1 MTIATL
7 LAVEDN
13 LTHQYVVRR
22 FCELFEYDVHI
33 VASAEEALAAFGMAN
48 YAAILLDLTL
58 PGISGYECAR
68 MLRAEEQRRNTQKQT
83 PIIALTAS
91 NLEEDKVACMQ
102 AGMDDYLAKPFDPE
116 DLRKVL
122 LRWVYQP
129 ARPNLKILKGLHID
143 TEDHKKLWD
152 ESNRA

>member
-1 MTIATL
+1 
-7 LAVEDN
+7 
-13 LTHQYVVRR
+13 
-22 FCELFEYDVHI
+22 
-33 VASAEEALAAFGMAN
+33 MAN

-102 AGMDDYLAKPFDPE
+102 ASMDDYLAKPFDPE

-152 ESNRA
+152 GSNRASP